1 VSTPDPA
8 PASRDAPASADAA
21 PPPLVLTGERT
32 LPGIPDERYWFER
45 HVVAY
50 ALAAEQVHR
59 LRHPATDA
67 AAAPASGDGSRPTVL
82 DAGCGE
88 GYGLAMLI
96 AAGAGRVIGADLDA
110 ATVAHATRTY
120 AAADPRIEVVAAELM
135 SLPLAD
141 DEVDLTVS
149 FQVIEH
155 LHDIPGYLRS
165 LRRVT
170 RPGGE
175 VLIATPNR
183 LTFTPGS
190 DTPVNPFH
198 TREFTAAELD
208 AELTAAGLS
217 VTRVVGVRHGPRL
230 TAAER
235 HLGAPLP
242 DLLAATSAEDWSR
255 ELREIV
261 HATGAEDFEV
271 ADTDLDTS
279 LDLVAICRVD
289 EGAPG
294 RWRPPP
300 PHRRRTPRTDAREPA
315 APARRGRP
323 RPAHPPALRP
333 QPRRVAGRRG
343 VAVPGVGH
351 LVAAGHPAA
360 RAARGRRPP

>member
-1 VSTPDPA
+1 MPPVDPTPLSA
-8 PASRDAPASADAA
+8 DATSADAA
-21 PPPLVLTGERT
+21 TPPLVLTGERT

-50 ALAAEQVHR
+50 ALAADHVRARR
-59 LRHPATDA
+59 LHTDHATDA
-67 AAAPASGDGSRPTVL
+67 TDATDATHATDEGSDDRPGPTVL

-88 GYGLAMLI
+88 GYGLAMLA

-110 ATVAHATRTY
+110 ATVAHATHTY
-120 AAADPRIEVVAAELM
+120 ADADPRIEVVAAELM

-141 DEVDLTVS
+141 DEVELTVS

-198 TREFTAAELD
+198 TREFTAAELEQ
-208 AELTAAGLS
+208 ELAAAGLT
-217 VTRVVGVRHGPRL
+217 VTRIVGVRHGPRL

-242 DLLAATSAEDWSR
+242 EVLGAIPAEDWSP
-255 ELREIV
+255 ELRAVV
-261 HATGAEDFEV
+261 HATHAEDFEV

-289 EGAPG
+289 EGGTRPEAATTAAQPSAASQATPATPPATAPG
-294 RWRPPP
+294 RRP
-300 PHRRRTPRTDAREPA
+300 
-315 APARRGRP
+315 
-323 RPAHPPALRP
+323 
-333 QPRRVAGRRG
+333 
-343 VAVPGVGH
+343 
-351 LVAAGHPAA
+351 
-360 RAARGRRPP
+360 

>member
-1 VSTPDPA
+1 MPTPDPA
-8 PASRDAPASADAA
+8 HASPGAAA
-21 PPPLVLTGERT
+21 PSAHTTPQLVLTGERT

-50 ALAAEQVHR
+50 ALAAQHVRALADHPQHHR
-59 LRHPATDA
+59 AGA
-67 AAAPASGDGSRPTVL
+67 GPTVL

-88 GYGLAMLI
+88 GYGLAML
-96 AAGAGRVIGADLDA
+96 ADAGAARVIGADLDP
-110 ATVAHATRTY
+110 ATVAHAQRTY
-120 AAADPRIEVVAAELM
+120 ADPDPRIEVVAAELM

-165 LRRVT
+165 LVRVT

-175 VLIATPNR
+175 VLLATPNR

-190 DTPVNPFH
+190 DSPVNPFH
-198 TREFTAAELD
+198 TREFTAAELH
-208 AELTAAGLS
+208 AELAAAGLL
-217 VTRVVGVRHGPRL
+217 VARIVGVRHGPRL

-242 DLLAATSAEDWSR
+242 ELLAATPAEDWSP
-255 ELREIV
+255 ELRTIV
-261 HATGAEDFEV
+261 HATGVDDFEV

-289 EGAPG
+289 EEGTRPEAP
-294 RWRPPP
+294 
-300 PHRRRTPRTDAREPA
+300 
-315 APARRGRP
+315 PARDRS
-323 RPAHPPALRP
+323 A
-333 QPRRVAGRRG
+333 
-343 VAVPGVGH
+343 
-351 LVAAGHPAA
+351 
-360 RAARGRRPP
+360 

>member
-217 VTRVVGVRHGPRL
+217 VTRIVGVRHGPRL

-271 ADTDLDTS
+271 DDTDLDTS

-289 EGAPG
+289 EGGTRPMAATPA
-294 RWRPPP
+294 PPP
-300 PHRRRTPRTDAREPA
+300 ADAPD
-315 APARRGRP
+315 GR
-323 RPAHPPALRP
+323 A
-333 QPRRVAGRRG
+333 
-343 VAVPGVGH
+343 
-351 LVAAGHPAA
+351 
-360 RAARGRRPP
+360 